1 MTRSDAVGIVAGLG
15 LYVGASA
22 FGDTPDPGE
31 SATAIDAYF
40 LANRIS
46 IFVGVVIVGIAV
58 MVLLAAVS
66 LVDTRLDDAGAAM
79 SARLAQSAATVAAA
93 AVTLGMLLPYVA
105 LGYIVAADAPDL
117 GKGLF
122 AITIVVVPVLAV
134 PFAALTATVGIGLLR
149 VRSGRAWF
157 AWASLAAAALLLV
170 AACSFQV
177 DGFLSPDVQQQ
188 VVFGVL
194 ALWLILS
201 GPGSRAAG

>member
-1 MTRSDAVGIVAGLG
+1 
-15 LYVGASA
+15 
-22 FGDTPDPGE
+22 
-31 SATAIDAYF
+31 
-40 LANRIS
+40 
-46 IFVGVVIVGIAV
+46 
-58 MVLLAAVS
+58 
-66 LVDTRLDDAGAAM
+66 M
-79 SARLAQSAATVAAA
+79 SARLAQSSATVAAA
-93 AVTLGMLLPYVA
+93 AVALGMLLPYVA
-105 LGYIVAADAPDL
+105 LSYIVAADAPDL

-134 PFAALTATVGIGLLR
+134 PLATLTAPSGSGCAW
-149 VRSGRAWF
+149 RSGRAWF

-201 GPGSRAAG
+201 GPGTRAAA